1 MEQIQ
6 NNQMSEV
13 LPYQYE
19 PVPIENTS
27 TGNEKSDSE
36 SESSPDE
43 EVAEAFELENAWRI
57 QSSS

>member
-43 EVAEAFELENAWRI
+43 EVDEAFELENAWRI

>member
-19 PVPIENTS
+19 PVPMENTS

-43 EVAEAFELENAWRI
+43 EVDEAFELENAWRI